1 MLGGKILASQR
12 QLSSKERACSSN
24 ITFPQFIQYTLREGE
39 PHWNPVAHTCDP
51 CQFKPK
57 VIGKLE
63 TYSRD
68 ARFILDHAGLGW
80 IMDDMDRDKQVRSEL
95 EMLVEYNFDV
105 IHKKSPQL
113 FLNKCID
120 DESLGLRLWK
130 TFQFNGYISDK
141 VVYRPPSPFT
151 RESFKQLVLK
161 AVEESAQYG
170 KSALKE
176 QKERALETAFKQL
189 SQDTL
194 RRIASKYDTD
204 FKMFGYSVRTFRGER
219 ESLRT

>member
-1 MLGGKILASQR
+1 M
-12 QLSSKERACSSN
+12 
-24 ITFPQFIQYTLREGE
+24 
-39 PHWNPVAHTCDP
+39 
-51 CQFKPK
+51 
-57 VIGKLE
+57 
-63 TYSRD
+63 
-68 ARFILDHAGLGW
+68 
-80 IMDDMDRDKQVRSEL
+80 
-95 EMLVEYNFDV
+95 
-105 IHKKSPQL
+105 
-113 FLNKCID
+113 
-120 DESLGLRLWK
+120 
-130 TFQFNGYISDK
+130 
-141 VVYRPPSPFT
+141 
-151 RESFKQLVLK
+151 LK